1 MSITVVN
8 NPTIFPIG
16 PSLGLG
22 FVGLAHGVGLLV
34 GIASVAQFSGA
45 HFNPAVTIAL
55 AYSGRFSKSKVL
67 PYIIAQLVGA
77 SLAGFAQLA
86 MVGTAAGRAADLG
99 TTMPNFSLPLPYFS
113 ALLGEIL
120 GTFILVMTVIGST
133 TSSPSPTWGTSAI
146 GLSLAAVI
154 WAIGGVSGASLN
166 PARTFGPSLA
176 SLVFDASVFNTY
188 WIYLVGPILG
198 GFLAAEIYRRM
209 EGR

>member
-1 MSITVVN
+1 MERPLPSALVAEAYGTFLLTLLGPMSITVVS

-67 PYIIAQLVGA
+67 PYMIAQLVGA
-77 SLAGFAQLA
+77 TLAGFAQLA

-133 TSSPSPTWGTSAI
+133 TS
-146 GLSLAAVI
+146 
-154 WAIGGVSGASLN
+154 
-166 PARTFGPSLA
+166 
-176 SLVFDASVFNTY
+176 
-188 WIYLVGPILG
+188 
-198 GFLAAEIYRRM
+198 
-209 EGR
+209 